1 MMIYS
6 LILFV
11 TLNYNAVM
19 FYLIKL
25 RIVMD
30 YIDGLFY
37 TKEHIWIKPYQENEY
52 FLGITNFAQDLLGDI
67 VYVDLILG
75 SKFIIDSSIGS
86 IESVK
91 TASDIIAPDNGK
103 IVHINTDIA
112 NNPERINTNPHE
124 EWLCR
129 ISLNND
135 INEKNYLTKEE
146 YLSLINN

>member
-1 MMIYS
+1 
-6 LILFV
+6 
-11 TLNYNAVM
+11 
-19 FYLIKL
+19 
-25 RIVMD
+25 MD

-67 VYVDLILG
+67 VYVDLVLG
-75 SKFIIDSSIGS
+75 NKFNIGSSIGS

-91 TASDIIAPDNGK
+91 TASDIIAPDNGEIIIINAD
-103 IVHINTDIA
+103 IVS
-112 NNPERINTNPHE
+112 NPEKINTNPHE

-129 ISLNND
+129 ISLNNE
-135 INEKNYLTKEE
+135 INKKNYLTKEE